1 MASIIVTCTDIVGFY
16 INFGEYAT
24 IEKFINNDDKELYYI
39 FSIYCKYNNI
49 SKYIF
54 HNNNDIINLMEKLK
68 LYNSCINYSVI
79 RHREDATE
87 EYYLRGPN
95 IRELPITN
103 TTHILSVY
111 IGLQHPF
118 NNPITEIIDIE
129 KITQKTFIEIIIQE
143 FDNDYY
149 NYYDDDADDADDYN
163 DYADTDTDNDDNNNN
178 DNDDDNNNNDDI
190 DNDDNNNN
198 DDIDN
203 DDIDNDDIDN
213 DDIDNDDIDNDD
225 IDNDDDN
232 NDDDNNDD
240 DNDDYD
246 DDNEYNKKNS
256 IIKNIIK
263 ILNNNYSSSGL

>member
-149 NYYDDDADDADDYN
+149 NYYDDDADDYN

-178 DNDDDNNNNDDI
+178 DNDDNNN
-190 DNDDNNNN
+190 DNDDNNN
-198 DDIDN
+198 DN
-203 DDIDNDDIDN
+203 DDIDNDN
-213 DDIDNDDIDNDD
+213 DDIDNDNNDDDNDNDNDDDNDDDD
-225 IDNDDDN
+225 IDNDDDKN
-232 NDDDNNDD
+232 
-240 DNDDYD
+240 D

>member
-1 MASIIVTCTDIVGFY
+1 
-16 INFGEYAT
+16 
-24 IEKFINNDDKELYYI
+24 
-39 FSIYCKYNNI
+39 
-49 SKYIF
+49 
-54 HNNNDIINLMEKLK
+54 MEKLK

-149 NYYDDDADDADDYN
+149 NYYDDDADDYN

-178 DNDDDNNNNDDI
+178 DNDDNNN
-190 DNDDNNNN
+190 DNDDNNNDN
-198 DDIDN
+198 DDNNNDN
-203 DDIDNDDIDN
+203 DDIDNDNNDDDNDNDN
-213 DDIDNDDIDNDD
+213 DDDNDDDD
-225 IDNDDDN
+225 IDNDDDKN
-232 NDDDNNDD
+232 
-240 DNDDYD
+240 D

>member
-149 NYYDDDADDADDYN
+149 NYYDNDADDADDYN

-178 DNDDDNNNNDDI
+178 DNDDNNNNDNDDNDDI

-203 DDIDNDDIDN
+203 DNNNNDDIDN
-213 DDIDNDDIDNDD
+213 DND
-225 IDNDDDN
+225 DNDDDN
-232 NDDDNNDD
+232 DNDNDNDDD
-240 DNDDYD
+240 DNDDNND

>member
-149 NYYDDDADDADDYN
+149 NYYDDDADDYN

-178 DNDDDNNNNDDI
+178 DNDDNNN
-190 DNDDNNNN
+190 DNDDNNNDN
-198 DDIDN
+198 DDNNNDN
-203 DDIDNDDIDN
+203 DDIDNDNNDDDNDNDN
-213 DDIDNDDIDNDD
+213 DDDNDDDD
-225 IDNDDDN
+225 IDNDDDKN
-232 NDDDNNDD
+232 
-240 DNDDYD
+240 D

>member
-1 MASIIVTCTDIVGFY
+1 MASIIATCTDIAGFY

-24 IEKFINNDDKELYYI
+24 IEKFINDDDKELYYI

-95 IRELPITN
+95 IRELPNTN
-103 TTHILSVY
+103 TTHMLSVY
-111 IGLQHPF
+111 IGIEHPF
-118 NNPITEIIDIE
+118 NNSITEIIEIE
-129 KITQKTFIEIIIQE
+129 KITQKNFIEILIQE

-149 NYYDDDADDADDYN
+149 NFYDDD
-163 DYADTDTDNDDNNNN
+163 DTDTNTDDDTDDDNNNDNDTNTDDDNDDDNNN
-178 DNDDDNNNNDDI
+178 DNDDDNDDNNNDDNDD
-190 DNDDNNNN
+190 DNDDNNN
-198 DDIDN
+198 DDN
-203 DDIDNDDIDN
+203 DDI
-213 DDIDNDDIDNDD
+213 
-225 IDNDDDN
+225 
-232 NDDDNNDD
+232 
-240 DNDDYD
+240 
-246 DDNEYNKKNS
+246 NKKNS

-263 ILNNNYSSSGL
+263 ILNNNYSSSSGL